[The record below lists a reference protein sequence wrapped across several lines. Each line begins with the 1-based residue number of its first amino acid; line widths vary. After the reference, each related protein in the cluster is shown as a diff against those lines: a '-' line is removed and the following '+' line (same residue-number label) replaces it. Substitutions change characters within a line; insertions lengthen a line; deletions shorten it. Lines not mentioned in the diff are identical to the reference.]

1 MNSRRDMCRHVFHVL
16 FVYHLKS
23 NCNQIVI
30 SRLEFIFSEPK
41 STKKHSVIVYKYNIA
56 HKISHYNTKYI
67 IILYHIIVVLFCVT
81 LFCVI
86 LYYFVLYCSP
96 GIPYP
101 PWSPPWSGNSESPSL
116 IGAVFAPAGPA
127 SGPWPWIQ
135 PGERVR
141 PAGRGARARAWSGA
155 RARLAG
161 GGAAAGPRPVTT
173 CIQASAPPPGR
184 RVWSR
189 TIPCILAAAMP
200 HWPPAI
206 AGPVPLARGRAPV
219 FVVHNTVLV
228 WTTVYRQP
236 F

>member
-30 SRLEFIFSEPK
+30 SRLEFIFSEQK

-56 HKISHYNTKYI
+56 HKILHYNTKYI

-101 PWSPPWSGNSESPSL
+101 PWSPPPM
-116 IGAVFAPAGPA
+116 IGKL
-127 SGPWPWIQ
+127 
-135 PGERVR
+135 RV
-141 PAGRGARARAWSGA
+141 
-155 RARLAG
+155 
-161 GGAAAGPRPVTT
+161 TK
-173 CIQASAPPPGR
+173 
-184 RVWSR
+184 
-189 TIPCILAAAMP
+189 P
-200 HWPPAI
+200 HWGGRCTSGSCQWPLTLNPA
-206 AGPVPLARGRAPV
+206 R
-219 FVVHNTVLV
+219 
-228 WTTVYRQP
+228 
-236 F
+236 

>member
-1 MNSRRDMCRHVFHVL
+1 MCRHVFHVL

-30 SRLEFIFSEPK
+30 SRLEFIFSEQK

-101 PWSPPWSGNSESPSL
+101 PWSPPPM
-116 IGAVFAPAGPA
+116 IGKL
-127 SGPWPWIQ
+127 
-135 PGERVR
+135 RV
-141 PAGRGARARAWSGA
+141 
-155 RARLAG
+155 
-161 GGAAAGPRPVTT
+161 TK
-173 CIQASAPPPGR
+173 
-184 RVWSR
+184 
-189 TIPCILAAAMP
+189 P
-200 HWPPAI
+200 HWGGRCTSGSCQWPLTLNPARWESQACWPRRPGPGLVRGQGPP
-206 AGPVPLARGRAPV
+206 RRRWRSGRAPASD
-219 FVVHNTVLV
+219 HLYTG
-228 WTTVYRQP
+228 
-236 F
+236 